1 MSARENSLDS
11 LFRPKSFA
19 VVGAS
24 SNLHRLG
31 GIPLRLTKEY
41 GFSGPVYPIN
51 PAREEIAGLKCYPDV
66 ASLPE
71 APEFALV
78 CTPRD
83 DVLPALA
90 QCAERGVRAAAVI
103 TSGFAETGAEG
114 AALQEKMLEIGAAAG
129 MRILGPNCM
138 GVVHVRSGLMATFT
152 ISIREDDPLIPGA
165 AAIVTQSGAMGACM
179 LTGFQESG
187 SGVCALVSLGNE
199 ADVDFAECV
208 EYFIDDPRA
217 RVICGYLESVKDGAR
232 LRRAA
237 ARALERGKPI
247 VLLKGGETE
256 EGARAARSHTAAIT
270 ASGDV
275 FRAFAEQYGIHAPD
289 SMDEFLEVADFLARS
304 KPIAGNRLGVVSFSG
319 GLGALAA
326 DLAAGAGFALPA
338 LGEAARARLKAI
350 LPDYAP
356 TDNPVDLVSLMV
368 SRPDSQPLRA
378 AGEAVASDEGVDAL
392 LFLMGVYHHAG
403 ERIAREVKALFET
416 MKIPL
421 AFAWLTGPRDA
432 IQTLKKQ
439 SVPVFGDYPRAIR
452 GLEALLSLERA
463 REAAAS
469 PGRPMNRARAE
480 AAREILRKHPPSR
493 DGFLPPEACA
503 AILDLY
509 GIPRAREEIAETPEE
524 ALRARERLGSPV
536 ALKAASGDASLAHKT
551 EAGGALLG
559 LSDPKAV
566 LEGAEALLAL
576 APDARVLVQEMVEG
590 GVELLVGASHD
601 PTFGPCVTAGP
612 GGIQV
617 EALGDAACLLPP
629 FDARRAERAL
639 SGLRSHAL
647 FDGFRGGPAVPL
659 PLVSDIIVK
668 FSDAALELEG
678 ELAEMEINPL
688 IARAADCRAVDA
700 RMRARPRR
708 GEKNA

>member
-1 MSARENSLDS
+1 M
-11 LFRPKSFA
+11 
-19 VVGAS
+19 
-24 SNLHRLG
+24 
-31 GIPLRLTKEY
+31 
-41 GFSGPVYPIN
+41 
-51 PAREEIAGLKCYPDV
+51 
-66 ASLPE
+66 
-71 APEFALV
+71 
-78 CTPRD
+78 
-83 DVLPALA
+83 
-90 QCAERGVRAAAVI
+90 
-103 TSGFAETGAEG
+103 
-114 AALQEKMLEIGAAAG
+114 
-129 MRILGPNCM
+129 
-138 GVVHVRSGLMATFT
+138 
-152 ISIREDDPLIPGA
+152 
-165 AAIVTQSGAMGACM
+165 
-179 LTGFQESG
+179 
-187 SGVCALVSLGNE
+187 
-199 ADVDFAECV
+199 
-208 EYFIDDPRA
+208 
-217 RVICGYLESVKDGAR
+217 KDGAR

-326 DLAAGAGFALPA
+326 DLATGAGFALPS

-368 SRPDSQPLRA
+368 SQPDSQPLRA
-378 AGEAVASDEGVDAL
+378 AGEAVASDESVDAL
-392 LFLMGVYHHAG
+392 LFLMGIYHHAG

-416 MKIPL
+416 MSVPL

-463 REAAAS
+463 REAAA
-469 PGRPMNRARAE
+469 PERPMNPARAE
-480 AAREILRKHPPSR
+480 AARDILRKHPPSR

-509 GIPRAREEIAETPEE
+509 GIPRPREEIAETPEE
-524 ALRARERLGSPV
+524 ALRAQEELESPV
-536 ALKAASGDASLAHKT
+536 ALKAVSGDGGLAHKT
-551 EAGGALLG
+551 EAGGVLLG

-612 GGIQV
+612 GGIHV
-617 EALGDAACLLPP
+617 ETLHDAVRLLPP

-639 SGLRSHAL
+639 SGLRSRAL
-647 FDGFRGGPAVPL
+647 LDGFRGGPAVPL

-668 FSDAALELEG
+668 VSDMALELAG